1 MRMVIFLM
9 KLHKYGFTMRIKY
22 HIYKKRYG
30 KWSRQLLKGVL
41 LIVLCISIFY
51 FREKFFAEE
60 KHDLDLYAYSYALMD
75 GATGRVLESRD
86 ETNPMAN
93 ASTTKILTCIVAL
106 ENGRLEDTVT
116 ISEHAASQP
125 KVHLGVKAGETYPL
139 KDLLYGLMLES
150 YNDCAVAIAE
160 HIGGSVEGFADML
173 NKKAEEI
180 GCTDTYFI
188 TPNGLDAEDENGFH
202 HSTAQDLCKMMAYCV
217 WESPQKDEFLA
228 ITQTRNYEGST
239 EGKSYAFSNK
249 NAFLDSMKGVL
260 SGKTG
265 YTSKAGYCYVMAF
278 EQENEKYCI
287 ALLAC
292 GWPNNKNYKWY
303 DTRELLNYGME
314 YYSNVKID
322 KISVSE
328 KMQVDGYLQGAD
340 FEHLNRSMELCVTA
354 EADSFEVLLGKEEN
368 LETETIL
375 YTDVELPIR
384 KGQVL
389 GYYNV
394 YLEEIQLCSVP
405 FIAEQDC
412 TIWKL
417 SDIWR
422 VILKK
427 FVVL

>member
-1 MRMVIFLM
+1 M
-9 KLHKYGFTMRIKY
+9 KWHKYGFNMRMRY

-30 KWSRQLLKGVL
+30 KWSHNFVKGVL
-41 LIVLCISIFY
+41 LIVLFISIFY
-51 FREKFFAEE
+51 FREKFFADE
-60 KHDLDLYAYSYALMD
+60 KAELDLYAYSYALMD
-75 GATGRVLESRD
+75 GTTGRVLEGED

-106 ENGRLEDTVT
+106 ENGKMEDVVT

-125 KVHLGVKAGETYPL
+125 KVHLGVNAGETYPL

-160 HIGGSVEGFADML
+160 HIGGSLEGFADML
-173 NKKAEEI
+173 NKKAKEI

-188 TPNGLDAEDENGFH
+188 TPNGLDAEDEKGFH

-217 WESPQKDEFLA
+217 WESPQKENFLT
-228 ITQTRNYEGST
+228 ITQTKNYEGSYGERT
-239 EGKSYAFSNK
+239 YAFTNR
-249 NAFLDSMKGVL
+249 NTFLDSMEGVL

-278 EQENEKYCI
+278 EQEEERYCV

-314 YYSNVKID
+314 NYSNVKID
-322 KISVSE
+322 KVSVSE
-328 KMQVDGYLQGAD
+328 KIQVDGYLQGAGV
-340 FEHLNRSMELCVTA
+340 EWLNRPMELSVTA
-354 EADSFEVLLGKEEN
+354 EMDSFEVLLGKNEN
-368 LETETIL
+368 LKTETIL
-375 YTDVELPIR
+375 YTDVELPII

-394 YLEEIQLCSVP
+394 YLEEIQLCSIP
-405 FIAEQDC
+405 FVAEQDC

-427 FVVL
+427 FVTL